1 MVRRYE
7 IPARD
12 RTFHGALLDAEI
24 LSDVYLAMTGGQV
37 SFDMDA
43 LSQREQNQRKG
54 QRARIEADL
63 PVIRPSANEL
73 EKHNEWVKSYQEKN
87 GEPCL
92 FAK

>member
-1 MVRRYE
+1 MRRYE

-24 LSDVYLAMTGGQV
+24 LADVYLAMTGGQV

-43 LSQREQNQRKG
+43 LSESEEGQNKTSRQ
-54 QRARIEADL
+54 RIEVDL
-63 PVIRPSANEL
+63 PVIYPNDDEINQHETWVKQFE
-73 EKHNEWVKSYQEKN
+73 EKHGK
-87 GEPCL
+87 PCF